1 MQIKILSSA
10 ESDLEEGYRFYES
23 NSPGLG
29 DYFLDSLYS
38 DIGSLTIFGGIHPMV
53 FGYHRLIAKRF
64 PFAVYYRVTNDVVLV
79 MAVLDC
85 RGNPSWIRE
94 RLMHN

>member
-10 ESDLEEGYRFYES
+10 ESDLEEGYQFYES
-23 NSPGLG
+23 HLFGLG

-38 DIGSLTIFGGIHPMV
+38 DIGSLAIFGGIHPIV
-53 FGYHRLIAKRF
+53 FGYHRLVAKRF
-64 PFAVYYRVTNDVVLV
+64 PFAVYYRVSKDVVLV

-85 RGNPSWIRE
+85 RRNPSWIRE
-94 RLMHN
+94 RLMRN